1 MTIWRLNNM
10 LLRKPMGQ
18 QGNQR
23 SEKISQDRWKWKYHL
38 TKSMSCSKRNSK
50 MEVHSDIDLP
60 QETRKITEDHKRPRI
75 AKAILRKKTKLKV
88 QIFQTSDSTTKYST
102 ENSMVLAQKQ
112 TCINGAVYRAGRK
125 KGQSESTW
133 NALLFSSIDS
143 MKEKSLVPDIGCRLH
158 WITTL

>member
-1 MTIWRLNNM
+1 
-10 LLRKPMGQ
+10 
-18 QGNQR
+18 
-23 SEKISQDRWKWKYHL
+23 
-38 TKSMSCSKRNSK
+38 

-112 TCINGAVYRAGRK
+112 TCINGAEQRPPNK
-125 KGQSESTW
+125 PC
-133 NALLFSSIDS
+133 LL
-143 MKEKSLVPDIGCRLH
+143 
-158 WITTL
+158 